1 MARVTIYLQQSD
13 NQALQELALLE
24 FRSPK
29 EQAALIICAELERQ
43 GLLESPDETR
53 LEAKAC

>member
-1 MARVTIYLQQSD
+1 MAQITIYLPEPD
-13 NQALQELALLE
+13 NRALEELARLE

-43 GLLESPDETR
+43 GLLDPSDK
-53 LEAKAC
+53 AKEDDHQS

>member
-1 MARVTIYLQQSD
+1 MARVTIYLPEPD
-13 NQALQELALLE
+13 NRALEELALLE

-43 GLLESPDETR
+43 GLLDPPDETQ
-53 LEAKAC
+53 EDPQV

>member
-43 GLLESPDETR
+43 GLLASPDETKQ
-53 LEAKAC
+53 EAKAC

>member
-1 MARVTIYLQQSD
+1 MARVTIYLPEPD
-13 NQALQELALLE
+13 NRALEELALLE

-43 GLLESPDETR
+43 GLLDPPDETQ
-53 LEAKAC
+53 EDHQA